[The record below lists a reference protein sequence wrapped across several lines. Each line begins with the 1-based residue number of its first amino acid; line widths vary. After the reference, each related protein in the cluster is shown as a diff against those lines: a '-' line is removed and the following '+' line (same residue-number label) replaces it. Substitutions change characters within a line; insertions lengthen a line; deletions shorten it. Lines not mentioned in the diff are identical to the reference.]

1 MLQCSLKSCG
11 GRRNLSRFS
20 LDEILRQKWIFVV
33 AAGNLAGV
41 LGQELCQAHFDQH
54 SFEPLKRTQLKP
66 GAIPTIK
73 G

>member
-1 MLQCSLKSCG
+1 MVVGEISPGSLSMRYYDK
-11 GRRNLSRFS
+11 
-20 LDEILRQKWIFVV
+20 KIFVV
-33 AAGNLAGV
+33 AAGNLAEV